1 MRAAR
6 QGSLDGLCGIYA
18 VVNSLDLVGVH
29 LGRRE
34 LREVFRQLVYSLGA
48 AALLEAMSEGL
59 DALTLRAAAELAFGW
74 LAARHAVTLE
84 VSLPFEARRFRSPAG
99 YLRALAPL
107 VDRPGTA
114 VIIAFRNRE
123 TAHWSVISRIDGSDL
138 HLRDSDGLGV
148 LRTAG
153 FGLGAGRRHFPSA
166 DTIVIQQT
174 G

>member
-18 VVNSLDLVGVH
+18 VVNSLDPVGVQ

-59 DALTLRAAAELAFGW
+59 DALTLRAAAELALGW
-74 LAARHAVTLE
+74 LAARHAVALE
-84 VSLPFEARRFRSPAG
+84 VGLPFETRRFRSAGG
-99 YLRALAPL
+99 YLRALRLL
-107 VDRPGTA
+107 VDQPGTA
-114 VIIAFRNRE
+114 VIIAFRSRE
-123 TAHWSVISRIDGSDL
+123 TAHWTVISQIDGTDL
-138 HLRDSDGLGV
+138 HLRDSDGLGL

-153 FGLGAGRRHFPSA
+153 FGLGVGRRHFRPA
-166 DTIVIQQT
+166 DTIVIQQA